1 MSSTPLRH
9 ADTTSAVLGAAFRVY
24 NLLGPGFVESVYA
37 KALAVELTRRGVPF
51 SREVPTTVFYD
62 GVEVGR
68 FIADFIVDGRVLVE
82 LKAVES
88 MNEAH
93 GRQVVNYLHATGL
106 EVGLLINFGAA
117 RPQVR
122 RFVGRSAAASAGD
135 AE

>member
-1 MSSTPLRH
+1 M
-9 ADTTSAVLGAAFRVY
+9 
-24 NLLGPGFVESVYA
+24 
-37 KALAVELTRRGVPF
+37 TRRGVPF
-51 SREVPTTVFYD
+51 SREVPTTVWYD
-62 GVEVGR
+62 GVEVRR
-68 FIADFIVDGRVLVE
+68 FIADFVVDGRVLVE

-93 GRQVVNYLHATGL
+93 GRQVVNYLHATGR